1 MPSTLAQPLTQ
12 SQIDAASR
20 FWAAGGW
27 ESKELVQ
34 LKQAFPERH
43 DAIRIKAIVLNT
55 LYGTRVIAIYKVAGL
70 LEILLEKTHTTGP
83 LLVEELVDGIKKVTR
98 RAHYSFVAKFGHFFV
113 DSNLPI
119 LDSYAEEMTAWHLG
133 QAQSRKPERYIRFCE
148 NIETLSKL
156 ASLTCDCAELDAY
169 LWVAGQYRAW
179 LKNSKHK
186 ISSDLRPFFERLQKD
201 PESEPD
207 LRDLLGPIRA
217 YDPLE
222 AAVSRHELEAAFAS
236 APVCWTYSTSAEPR
250 YVYFSVDYKS
260 KTKATL
266 QFPFARVAGMLS
278 QTETMSG
285 YTYWKLAGREGS

>member
-1 MPSTLAQPLTQ
+1 MVVENRMPSNLAQPLRQ

-20 FWAAGGW
+20 FWAVGGW
-27 ESKELVQ
+27 ESKEIVQ

-43 DAIRIKAIVLNT
+43 DAIRVKAIVLNT
-55 LYGTRVIAIYKVAGL
+55 LYGTNVIAIYKVAER
-70 LEILLEKTHTTGP
+70 LEILLLEKAHTTGP

-119 LDSYAEEMTAWHLG
+119 LDSYAEKMAAWHLG
-133 QAQSRKPERYIRFCE
+133 QAQSRKPERYISFCE
-148 NIETLSKL
+148 NLEALSKL

-179 LKNSKHK
+179 WKNSKYQ

-207 LRDLLGPIRA
+207 LRDFLGPIRA
-217 YDPLE
+217 
-222 AAVSRHELEAAFAS
+222 
-236 APVCWTYSTSAEPR
+236 
-250 YVYFSVDYKS
+250 
-260 KTKATL
+260 
-266 QFPFARVAGMLS
+266 
-278 QTETMSG
+278 
-285 YTYWKLAGREGS
+285 